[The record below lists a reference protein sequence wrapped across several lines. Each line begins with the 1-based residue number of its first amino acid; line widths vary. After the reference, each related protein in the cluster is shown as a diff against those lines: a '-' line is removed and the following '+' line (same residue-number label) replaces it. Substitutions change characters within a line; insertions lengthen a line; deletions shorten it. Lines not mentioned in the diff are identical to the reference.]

1 MENRYNGWTNW
12 ETWCYMLWAD
22 SNGLSDW
29 YREYAVDNKSTVED
43 VAEMLENEVWQ
54 NYEEQIITGFF
65 GDVVS
70 NAIREINF
78 HEIAESILEGVE
90 V

>member
-1 MENRYNGWTNW
+1 MSEKYYGWTNW
-12 ETWCYMLWAD
+12 ETWSYMLWAD
-22 SNGLSDW
+22 STGLSDW
-29 YREYAVDNKSTVED
+29 YREYAIENKSTIDDIV
-43 VAEMLENEVWQ
+43 EMLEKEVWQ

-65 GDVVS
+65 VDIVS

-78 HEIAESILEGVE
+78 YEIAESILEGVE

>member
-1 MENRYNGWTNW
+1 MSEKYNGWTNW
-12 ETWCYMLWAD
+12 ETWNYMLWSD
-22 SNGLSDW
+22 NNGLSDW

-70 NAIREINF
+70 NAICEINF
-78 HEIAESILEGVE
+78 HEIAESILEGV
-90 V
+90 VV

>member
-1 MENRYNGWTNW
+1 MSEKYNGWTNW
-12 ETWCYMLWAD
+12 ETWNYMLWSD

-78 HEIAESILEGVE
+78 HEIAESILEGV
-90 V
+90 VV